1 MRASALVALVLA
13 SFAHAADGPTVVG
26 SKTPLKPIVSGLVNP
41 ESACIGPFGVP
52 FVTCIGEF
60 NKKGDGTVV
69 AIKDGK
75 AVEFAKGLDDPKGIV
90 FAQGFFF
97 VTDMDRVWR
106 IDRTGKATVHFKAED
121 FPVKPMF
128 LNDIEVG
135 PKGTLFQ
142 RVSPSVS
149 VALEGGSLTVS
160 RASESQDVRAL
171 HGLTRAMLN
180 NMVTGVTSGFRK
192 QLEIVGVGYKAEVQG
207 GTLVLS
213 LGYSHPVRLEIPK
226 GLAVKAERPTLLTI
240 EGADR
245 QVVGEFAAGV
255 RGLRPPEPYKGKG
268 VKYAGEYIFRK
279 EGKKK

>member
-1 MRASALVALVLA
+1 MSRIGKRPIPVPGGVTVASR
-13 SFAHAADGPTVVG
+13 DGGVEV
-26 SKTPLKPIVSGLVNP
+26 K
-41 ESACIGPFGVP
+41 GP
-52 FVTCIGEF
+52 
-60 NKKGDGTVV
+60 
-69 AIKDGK
+69 
-75 AVEFAKGLDDPKGIV
+75 
-90 FAQGFFF
+90 
-97 VTDMDRVWR
+97 R
-106 IDRTGKATVHFKAED
+106 
-121 FPVKPMF
+121 
-128 LNDIEVG
+128 
-135 PKGTLFQ
+135 GTLFQ

-149 VALEGGSLTVS
+149 VALESGVLTVS
-160 RASESQDVRAL
+160 RAGESQAVRAL

-245 QVVGEFAAGV
+245 QLVGEFAAGV

-268 VKYAGEYIFRK
+268 VKYTDERIRRKVGKTGATAG
-279 EGKKK
+279 GK